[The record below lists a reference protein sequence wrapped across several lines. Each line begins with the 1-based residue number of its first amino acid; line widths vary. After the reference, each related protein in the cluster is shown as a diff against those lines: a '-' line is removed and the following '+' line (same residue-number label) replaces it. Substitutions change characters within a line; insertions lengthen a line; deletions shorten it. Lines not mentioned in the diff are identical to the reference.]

1 MIGIKRLNLARRGK
15 KIAANLAGVQ
25 LKCAEAQMLIRKPV
39 AEVFEAFIDPT
50 LTKHFWFT
58 KGSDRLAINKTV
70 TWEWEMYNFSAQV
83 VVKEIVANSRI
94 VIEWFTDEK
103 PTTVEFDFKTLS
115 SGFTFVSIK
124 HYGFDK
130 VGDEL
135 LEAIKD
141 STAGF
146 TIVLAGLKAFLEHN
160 IDLNLIA
167 DKFPKE
173 LTHHG

>member
-1 MIGIKRLNLARRGK
+1 MKSIKRLNLARRGK
-15 KIAANLAGVQ
+15 KIAANLPGGK

-39 AEVFEAFIDPT
+39 AEVFEAFVDPA

-58 KGSDRLAINKTV
+58 KGSDRLAVNKTV
-70 TWEWEMYNFSAQV
+70 TWEWEMYNFSVQV

-94 VIEWFTDEK
+94 VIEWFAAEK

-141 STAGF
+141 STGGF

-173 LTHHG
+173 LVQHG